1 MPQPLKELTRTLG
14 KKYPMSS
21 ISDEIAGFTNYLLK
35 RKLPVEDTALQVSAM
50 KIEEEVRKQFVSE
63 GCLEENSPSVREQEK
78 RIQNIVLKNLRNITY
93 CWRPLNYQDALCRLY
108 MAGRMDGIF
117 AATMRVFGEIERRI
131 PDFAPHSV
139 MDFGSGTGSS
149 IWAAWQTW
157 GENLHNY
164 HAVDLSAS
172 MNSLAKLL
180 IKGGEEIKRP
190 LIRGV
195 HFHTVLPPKV
205 HCDVVVA
212 TYTLSELPGMKERVE
227 AVCSLWKK
235 TKCFLVLIENG
246 TRSGHDVILEARDTL
261 IKESRNGITENCDGY
276 VFAPCP
282 HEQQCPLPQQ
292 TKPLPCS
299 FVQKYHPFPFPWNE
313 PIKVEKFSFLIFS
326 RGQKAV
332 DQDWP
337 RIVQPVLCR
346 ARHVHCHLC
355 CADGTFQH
363 AIITRKKHGRDV
375 YRTTRAC
382 TWGDRLPVKLLPQED
397 NAVEE
402 E

>member
-50 KIEEEVRKQFVSE
+50 KIEEEVRKQCCIWQAGWMAYLQQQCEYLVRLKGGFQILPRTLLWTLVPE
-63 GCLEENSPSVREQEK
+63 LE
-78 RIQNIVLKNLRNITY
+78 
-93 CWRPLNYQDALCRLY
+93 
-108 MAGRMDGIF
+108 
-117 AATMRVFGEIERRI
+117 AAF
-131 PDFAPHSV
+131 
-139 MDFGSGTGSS
+139 
-149 IWAAWQTW
+149 
-157 GENLHNY
+157 
-164 HAVDLSAS
+164 
-172 MNSLAKLL
+172 
-180 IKGGEEIKRP
+180 GGEEIKRP